1 MVLCFLVALPLVA
14 LPVPA
19 QVLVVA
25 LRGVA
30 EVAFFPQLRG
40 FELVLGI
47 SIRVWEFFEPALE
60 FLGCAS
66 SVAL

>member
-1 MVLCFLVALPLVA
+1 MAFPLVA

-25 LRGVA
+25 LCGVA

-40 FELVLGI
+40 FRASFGDFCSCVGI
-47 SIRVWEFFEPALE
+47 F
-60 FLGCAS
+60 
-66 SVAL
+66 